1 MKEFYTIDEINCSEL
16 KEIVDK
22 VSRLYNLFPGFV
34 IKVDSIKSAWYTQW
48 GTILLPEPPE
58 GTKLPDFN
66 KYFLLLGLGYHSILP
81 ATELNRLIILAAARR
96 TLGNCSSEVH
106 GSLLSVLC
114 LFVIFAKLSNQKH
127 ISSIV
132 KESIE
137 GILKSKPTS
146 STPLGSILREF
157 YEFVLGRK
165 ISSKTMRIINVA
177 LADMPLYAKAKI
189 FFRELLAEID
199 TLDPWSLHERELRKY
214 LIPISANEV
223 MNSDS
228 IPISLQEM
236 EQLSEIDYDFAKEV
250 AKKLDKQLEIGKL
263 PIKEPAFSQD
273 KTILQKMLNRRRYLA
288 AARRARIRAIL
299 SLIEEKIIEIE
310 PQTSRYGFCEW
321 YMGDDEEKMNIE
333 ISADTFGRVIP
344 DVSTLQDLREIGG
357 DLNSLE
363 RSIRHMELVID
374 TSGSMSDDPIER
386 AIDVGMA
393 LVEIAKK
400 YGMSVGLST
409 FSSGAWE
416 GVPPTFNYDA
426 IEEIILRLDSEGGTN
441 IRNVLS
447 VVDNHLSSLYDRAL
461 VAIITDTAIYDI
473 KFPEVINSLMNVREK
488 SILVF
493 FAITQKLWEK
503 TEDVLKTLNIPVIIL
518 PPNITECE
526 EIEIII
532 RELTRIS
539 QSIVSANDPL

>member
-1 MKEFYTIDEINCSEL
+1 
-16 KEIVDK
+16 
-22 VSRLYNLFPGFV
+22 
-34 IKVDSIKSAWYTQW
+34 
-48 GTILLPEPPE
+48 
-58 GTKLPDFN
+58 
-66 KYFLLLGLGYHSILP
+66 
-81 ATELNRLIILAAARR
+81 
-96 TLGNCSSEVH
+96 
-106 GSLLSVLC
+106 
-114 LFVIFAKLSNQKH
+114 
-127 ISSIV
+127 
-132 KESIE
+132 IE

-539 QSIVSANDPL
+539 QSTVSANDPL

>member
-58 GTKLPDFN
+58 GTKLSDFN

-96 TLGNCSSEVH
+96 TLGNYSSEVH

-114 LFVIFAKLSNQKH
+114 LFVIFAKLSNQKY

-539 QSIVSANDPL
+539 QSTVSANDPL

>member
-16 KEIVDK
+16 REIVDK

-447 VVDNHLSSLYDRAL
+447 VVDNHLSSLYDRTL

-539 QSIVSANDPL
+539 QSTVSANDPL